1 MERYLPTY
9 RTLFFEEE
17 DLKFVF
23 PGRREG
29 KRTGFNGGRRF
40 YFGGFAGCT
49 GTGLNGASSVSR
61 GSKVVLNQG
70 EREGGIRG
78 RKKKK
83 AIVVRISYIDCSYI
97 FFHRIL
103 ACQREKKI
111 QFFRSEFC
119 AYYTVQV
126 GQCTT

>member
-49 GTGLNGASSVSR
+49 GTGLNGASIGSR
-61 GSKVVLNQG
+61 GSKVVL
-70 EREGGIRG
+70 
-78 RKKKK
+78 
-83 AIVVRISYIDCSYI
+83 
-97 FFHRIL
+97 
-103 ACQREKKI
+103 
-111 QFFRSEFC
+111 
-119 AYYTVQV
+119 T
-126 GQCTT
+126 

>member
-1 MERYLPTY
+1 MMERYLPDT
-9 RTLFFEEE
+9 FFEEE

-70 EREGGIRG
+70 ERRG
-78 RKKKK
+78 DKRKEEDGYRSTHQLYRLL
-83 AIVVRISYIDCSYI
+83 IHI
-97 FFHRIL
+97 FHRFL
-103 ACQREKKI
+103 VCQRERKI
-111 QFFRSEFC
+111 KFCRSEFC
-119 AYYTVQV
+119 EYYSVQV